1 MEIYKEKVH
10 KWADNYE
17 SDTYFHWV
25 IEWKENH
32 DLIGTINLGNVEESC
47 FMSDTCYM
55 LSPQYWGQ
63 GIMTEVLQ
71 AVLKYAF
78 DEIELN
84 RVQAE
89 VFDGNVASVHVLTKC
104 GMRFEG
110 IARQK
115 YYKRTRLL
123 TLRSMQFLRV
133 ISKSKPQFNNT
144 GETSSLTE

>member
-1 MEIYKEKVH
+1 
-10 KWADNYE
+10 
-17 SDTYFHWV
+17 
-25 IEWKENH
+25 
-32 DLIGTINLGNVEESC
+32 
-47 FMSDTCYM
+47 MSDTCYM

-115 YYKRTRLL
+115 YYKKDTFIDTAQYAVL
-123 TLRSMQFLRV
+123 
-133 ISKSKPQFNNT
+133 KSDFK
-144 GETSSLTE
+144 E